1 MKIISTQNAPKSIG
15 PFSQAIVC
23 DNLMFCSGQIALNPE
38 TMEMVGTNVEE
49 QTRQLLANVEA
60 VLKSSGLDLS
70 HIVKTTVF
78 LKDMNDFKNMNSIYE
93 SIFGEHKPART
104 TVEVSRL
111 PLDALVEM
119 ECIASFNNSTL

>member
-1 MKIISTQNAPKSIG
+1 MKIINTQNAPKSIG

-23 DNLMFCSGQIALNPE
+23 DNLIFCSGQVALNPQ
-38 TMEMVGTNVEE
+38 TMEMMGKDVEE
-49 QTRQLLANVEA
+49 QTRQVLANVEA
-60 VLKSSGLDLS
+60 VLKSLGLDLS

-78 LKDMNDFKNMNSIYE
+78 LKDMNGFKNMNSIYE
-93 SIFGEHKPART
+93 SIFGKHKPART

-119 ECIASFNNSTL
+119 ECIASFKDD